1 MNSASDHFD
10 LKQCSDEAMFLDV
23 IAFHDS
29 FLPAATRMTPGE
41 LLERYRCCPQAFT
54 CVLSNDDR
62 GTHLRGYFVL
72 LPLNETGAGAI
83 RSGSVSSGQEIGS
96 SYLATSGSV
105 VTAVYLSVVCAVTPS
120 ARVAAISGVVNALR
134 TYYHQHNVRHLFV
147 RAATTAGSRMLQRL
161 IRTSFRP
168 DGLIHE
174 VDLST
179 YTTITS
185 PVRVPFS

>member
-23 IAFHDS
+23 LAFHNS
-29 FLPAATRMTPGE
+29 FLPAATHMTPSD
-41 LLERYRCCPQAFT
+41 LLERYRSCPQAFT
-54 CVLSNDDR
+54 CLLTNDD
-62 GTHLRGYFVL
+62 LRGYFVL

-83 RSGSVSSGQEIGS
+83 RNRSVSSGQEIGT
-96 SYLATSGSV
+96 SYLATSGSA

-120 ARVAAISGVVNALR
+120 ARVAAISGVVHALR

-147 RAATTAGSRMLQRL
+147 RAATTAGSRILQRL
-161 IRTSFRP
+161 IRTSFHP
-168 DGLIHE
+168 DGVIHE

-179 YTTITS
+179 YTAITS
-185 PVRVPFS
+185 AVRVPFS